1 MKTESFPTPHAVIHD
16 FRIHADRF
24 PFLNWSAIFG
34 GTVLAMAVHFFLGA
48 LGVGASLAIFSPLTD
63 AHPGENFSVGATVVW
78 SLCALVALGCGGV
91 LAGRYSHSLHGGFVH
106 GILVWSITLLIA
118 LTFASIGTG
127 TILGGALKVL
137 GQGAAMT
144 GQAAAAGMGQ
154 VLKDAAKRTDSQTG
168 SFIDESVQSIPAG
181 SPQAATR
188 AKREIGFAVTRL
200 FAPGNDVNSP
210 ENRRAAI
217 QSLTE
222 YAGMNEADATKM
234 VDGWTTSYRNLQTEL
249 AAIKARAD
257 EQTRIAADEV
267 SGHLSAAALW
277 AFVGLL
283 LGLLVS
289 ALGGTVGARSAVR
302 HHGAAQ

>member
-1 MKTESFPTPHAVIHD
+1 MKTEFSAPAHAVIHD
-16 FRIHADRF
+16 FRSHADRF
-24 PFLNWSAIFG
+24 PFLNWSAIIA

-63 AHPGENFSVGATVVW
+63 AHPGENFSLGAAVVW

-106 GILVWSITLLIA
+106 GILVWSITLVIA

-127 TILGGALKVL
+127 TILGGALKIL
-137 GQGAAMT
+137 GQGAAVT
-144 GQAAAAGMGQ
+144 GQAAAAGVGQ
-154 VLKDAAKRTDSQTG
+154 AATDAAKRTETQTG
-168 SFIDESVQSIPAG
+168 SFIDEALQSMPAG
-181 SPQAATR
+181 SPQATR
-188 AKREIGFAVTRL
+188 AKREVGFAVTRL

-210 ENRRAAI
+210 ENRRAVVKA
-217 QSLTE
+217 LTDH
-222 YAGMNEADATKM
+222 AGMNEADATKT
-234 VDGWTTSYRNLQTEL
+234 VDGWATSYRNLQSEL

-257 EQTRIAADEV
+257 EQARIAADEI

-289 ALGGTVGARSAVR
+289 AVGGTLGARSAVR
-302 HHGAAQ
+302 HHGTVH

>member
-1 MKTESFPTPHAVIHD
+1 MNTESSPPVHAVIHD
-16 FRIHADRF
+16 FRSHADRF

-34 GTVLAMAVHFFLGA
+34 GTVLAMAVHLFLGT

-63 AHPGENFSVGATVVW
+63 AHPGENFSVGAAVVW

-106 GILVWSITLLIA
+106 GILVWSITLIIT

-144 GQAAAAGMGQ
+144 GQAAAAGAGQ
-154 VLKDAAKRTDSQTG
+154 VLKDTAKRTDTQTG
-168 SFIDESVQSIPAG
+168 SFIDEAVQSMPAG

-200 FAPGNDVNSP
+200 FAPDNDVNSP

-217 QSLTE
+217 QSLTD
-222 YAGMNEADATKM
+222 YAGMNEADATKT
-234 VDGWTTSYRNLQTEL
+234 VDGWTTSYRNLEGEL

-257 EQTRIAADEV
+257 EKARIAADEA
-267 SGHLSAAALW
+267 SSHLSAAALW

-283 LGLLVS
+283 LGLLVA
-289 ALGGTVGARSAVR
+289 ALGGTVGARSAV
-302 HHGAAQ
+302 HHHAGVC